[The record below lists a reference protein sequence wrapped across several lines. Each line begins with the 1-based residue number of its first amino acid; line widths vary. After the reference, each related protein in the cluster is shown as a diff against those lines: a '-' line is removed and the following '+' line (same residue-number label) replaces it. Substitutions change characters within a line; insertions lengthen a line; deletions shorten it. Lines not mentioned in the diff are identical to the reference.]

1 MNVSGGILGSKRGNE
16 GVNGR
21 ESNGGKGGKKGQR
34 GGRGGEGGNL
44 TNDKDRS
51 MVVCALQGL
60 LLIVRAQTSRK
71 GVDGREVRCQCQVCH

>member
-34 GGRGGEGGNL
+34 GGGGVGGREIVMK
-44 TNDKDRS
+44 TS
-51 MVVCALQGL
+51 QGL
-60 LLIVRAQTSRK
+60 YVLCK
-71 GVDGREVRCQCQVCH
+71 DCY

>member
-21 ESNGGKGGKKGQR
+21 ESNGGKKGQR
-34 GGRGGEGGNL
+34 GGKGDC
-44 TNDKDRS
+44 DKDRP

-60 LLIVRAQTSRK
+60 LLSVGAQTSRK
-71 GVDGREVRCQCQVCH
+71 GWTGER